1 MSKYEPSYGQEQ
13 QKPVLVPGEQIIWSG
28 KPKKNAYIINKVL
41 GMLPIALIW
50 LAFDSVFIGA
60 AFSGGLGGMSLFIA
74 LFMLL
79 HLMPVWIWLGNA
91 LTANRS
97 WKNTAYYVTNRR
109 ILIQTG
115 VLSQDVQSIYY
126 KEIENVN
133 LRIGLLDRLLG
144 VGDIYFDLGYYHSR
158 GKTKTNYKAFLDI
171 ENAHEVYTRVQKV
184 VMDIQSDME
193 FPNAYR
199 PEENPGYNTTYKG

>member
-1 MSKYEPSYGQEQ
+1 MSKYDPCFGHERQA
-13 QKPVLVPGEQIIWSG
+13 PVLVPGEQIIWSG

-50 LAFDSVFIGA
+50 LLLDGFFIA
-60 AFSGGLGGMSLFIA
+60 NAFSAGGQMQFFLIPF
-74 LFMLL
+74 FLL
-79 HLMPVWIWLGNA
+79 HMFPVWLWLINA

-97 WKNTAYYVTNRR
+97 WKNTVYYVTGRR

-126 KEIENVN
+126 KDIRNVN

-144 VGDIYFDLGYYHSR
+144 VGDICFDLGYYYTR
-158 GKTKTNYKAFLDI
+158 GKTKTNYKTFLDI
-171 ENAHEVYTRVQKV
+171 EHAHEVYTQVQKV
-184 VMDIQSDME
+184 VMDIQADIE

>member
-1 MSKYEPSYGQEQ
+1 MSKYEPQYGSEQ
-13 QKPVLVPGEQIIWSG
+13 QMPVLVPGEQVIWSG

-50 LAFDSVFIGA
+50 LVLDGFIITN
-60 AFSGGLGGMSLFIA
+60 AFSSGQMLG
-74 LFMLL
+74 FMIPFFLL
-79 HLMPVWIWLGNA
+79 HMFPVWIWLGNA

-97 WKNTAYYVTNRR
+97 WKNTVYYVTGRR

-126 KEIENVN
+126 KDIQNVN

-144 VGDIYFDLGYYHSR
+144 VGDIYFDLGYYHT
-158 GKTKTNYKAFLDI
+158 GKKTRVNYKTFLDL
-171 ENAHEVYTRVQKV
+171 ENPHEVYTRVQKV
-184 VMDIQSDME
+184 IMDIQSDIE

>member
-13 QKPVLVPGEQIIWSG
+13 QRPVLVPGEQVIWSG
-28 KPKKNAYIINKVL
+28 KPKKNAYIMNKVL

-60 AFSGGLGGMSLFIA
+60 AFSGGLGGMSLFIM

-79 HLMPVWIWLGNA
+79 HLMPVWIWLANA

-144 VGDIYFDLGYYHSR
+144 VGDIYFDLGYYHTG
-158 GKTKTNYKAFLDI
+158 GKTKTNYKTFLDV
-171 ENAHEVYTRVQKV
+171 ENPHEVYTRVQKV
-184 VMDIQSDME
+184 VMDIQSDIE

-199 PEENPGYNTTYKG
+199 PEENPGYNTKYSG